1 MSSKQIKT
9 GAIISYLAIAINVLT
24 GLFYTPWMVGK
35 IGQSQYALY
44 TLANSLITLFLV
56 DFGLSSATARYVS
69 NYKAEERQQDI
80 DNFLGVIYKLYA
92 AIDLVIFLALTVY
105 FFFID
110 SIYVS
115 LTPEELAQFKAVY
128 IMSASF
134 SLINLPFVTQ
144 TGILT
149 AYEKF
154 IQLKLADLIY
164 RVLLVGLTVLV
175 LTLGYGLY
183 ALVAVHATAGI
194 LVIIYKQLIIK
205 TSTPVRVNFRYKDST
220 LFKSIF
226 KFSFW
231 ITIATLSQRLIFT
244 ISPTILGIVADSG
257 QIAIF
262 GVVTTIEGFIYTITT
277 AINGMFMPQISKAY
291 VEDEENAPHNLM
303 PLFISVGK
311 FNFFINGLIA
321 VGFLLVGKDFI
332 TLWMGAD
339 YIDAYLGILLVVA
352 PGLFYNSLQIANTAM
367 LVKNKVHIQAIIAM
381 IYGVVNVGLSF
392 ALSKFY
398 GAIGACVSICVAYIL
413 RAIIYHFAH
422 HKVMKYDIKSFA
434 CKCYL
439 RMLPC
444 FFLTA
449 LIGAIF
455 MKFFAIKNWWS
466 LAVAAVFI
474 TVIYI
479 IISFIIGTTKSEKQA
494 LLSKVKA
501 RFKRG
506 AEE

>member
-1 MSSKQIKT
+1 MSSKQIKA

-44 TLANSLITLFLV
+44 TLANSLITLFLI

-69 NYKAEERQQDI
+69 NYKAKERQQDI

-92 AIDLVIFLALTVY
+92 VIDLVIFLALTVY

-115 LTPEELAQFKAVY
+115 LTPEELEQFKVVY

-175 LTLGYGLY
+175 LVLGHGLY

-303 PLFISVGK
+303 PLLISVGK
-311 FNFFINGLIA
+311 FNFFVNGLIVA
-321 VGFLLVGKDFI
+321 GFLLVGKDFI
-332 TLWMGAD
+332 TLWMGTD

-381 IYGVVNVGLSF
+381 IYGVVNVALSF
-392 ALSKFY
+392 VFSSLY
-398 GAIGACVSICVAYIL
+398 GAIGACISICIAYSL
-413 RAIIYHFAH
+413 KSIIYHFVH
-422 HKVMKYDIKSFA
+422 HKIMKFNIGIFIKKCYIKVFPCLVITLLIGVTYKSF
-434 CKCYL
+434 
-439 RMLPC
+439 
-444 FFLTA
+444 FDTNSW
-449 LIGAIF
+449 
-455 MKFFAIKNWWS
+455 MKLGI
-466 LAVAAVFI
+466 AAVFI
-474 TVIYI
+474 TCIYC
-479 IISFIIGTTKSEKQA
+479 FCAFFVG
-494 LLSKVKA
+494 LSKAERKLLIQKI
-501 RFKRG
+501 KRK
-506 AEE
+506 